1 MKLTKN
7 FTLEELTRSTTA
19 KNLGI
24 DNTPSDEIIVNLK
37 MLAEKVL
44 QPIRD
49 YINIPIKVNSGYRC
63 EKLNKIVGGKAN
75 SQHLRG
81 EAADIVPMKNDRNM
95 GVKELFNT
103 IKTMSKNGL
112 LVVDQCIHEISYTAD
127 WVHVSYT
134 SRRQNRNIF
143 IELKI

>member
-1 MKLTKN
+1 MRLTKN
-7 FTLEELTRSTTA
+7 FSLEELTRSTTA

-63 EKLNKIVGGKAN
+63 EKLNKIVGGKPN

-95 GVKELFNT
+95 SVKELFNT
-103 IKTMSKNGL
+103 IKTMAENGL
-112 LVVDQCIHEISYTAD
+112 LVVDQCIHEVSHEVD

-134 SRRQNRNIF
+134 SRRPNRNMF
-143 IELKI
+143 IELKV